1 MPSSVRTVNTSDVVR
16 RPGGRTHDHSVR
28 IFNCVLEILGAEG
41 YAALTF
47 QNVAEKA
54 EVSRS
59 TLYRRWPTRA
69 DMVLDA
75 IATSIY
81 GRIQIADTGSLA
93 GDLKATLTQMGRV
106 LMSPVGAG
114 ALAAVAEIGRGAPE
128 SEHRRQMW
136 DKRFADFSPLFEN
149 ARRRGEIAKSFD
161 TEAALAMLAG
171 GLYYRVLVMARDV
184 DKAWIDRMVRLF
196 LAMSA
201 NTRDGP
207 RPKRNGERA

>member
-1 MPSSVRTVNTSDVVR
+1 MSSSARTANTSDIAR
-16 RPGGRTHDHSVR
+16 RPGGRTRDHSVR
-28 IFNCVLEILGAEG
+28 IFNCVLDILSAEG

-47 QNVAEKA
+47 QNVAERA

-75 IATSIY
+75 IAESIY
-81 GRIQIADTGSLA
+81 GRIKVADTGTLA
-93 GDLKATLTQMGRV
+93 GDLKATLTQMGKV

-114 ALAAVAEIGRGAPE
+114 ALAAAAEIGRGSQDA
-128 SEHRRQMW
+128 EHRRQIW
-136 DKRFADFSPLFEN
+136 DRRFADFSPLFEQ
-149 ARRRGEIAKSFD
+149 ARRRGELTKSFD

-171 GLYYRVLVMARDV
+171 ALYYRVLVMARDI
-184 DKAWIDRMVRLF
+184 DKAWIDRVVALF

-201 NTRDGP
+201 DKPIRVV
-207 RPKRNGERA
+207 K